1 MLITTGFE
9 VICTLRGL
17 EDFGAGFEGAHEA
30 RDGPFGDFAQEGF
43 ELGEGFFDGV
53 HIRTVGW
60 EISQLRARRLDE
72 LLDPRPLVSRE
83 IVHDD
88 DLAGRE
94 RGDEA
99 CLQPILEPGGVDR
112 PVESLCRCQAAKA
125 KAGDQSHRFV
135 VTVRDGRPQAAPAPA
150 TSAFAREI
158 GGGSGLVN
166 ENEFRRIEIELPR
179 EPFPAS
185 ILDVC
190 ALLLLGMRRFF

>member
-1 MLITTGFE
+1 M
-9 VICTLRGL
+9 
-17 EDFGAGFEGAHEA
+17 EGAKQT

-53 HIRTVGW
+53 HIGTVGW
-60 EISQLRARRLDE
+60 EISQLRARRLYE
-72 LLDPRPLVSRE
+72 LFDPRPLVGGE

-88 DLAGRE
+88 GFAGRE

-99 CLQPILEPGGVDR
+99 CLQPILEQRGIDR
-112 PVESLCRCQAAKA
+112 SVESPCRRQAAKA
-125 KAGDQSHRFV
+125 ESGDQSHRFV
-135 VTVRDGRPQAAPAPA
+135 VAVRDGGPQAESAPA

-158 GGGSGLVN
+158 CGGSCLVN

-190 ALLLLGMRRFF
+190 ASLLLGMRRFF

>member
-1 MLITTGFE
+1 MG
-9 VICTLRGL
+9 G
-17 EDFGAGFEGAHEA
+17 
-30 RDGPFGDFAQEGF
+30 
-43 ELGEGFFDGV
+43 
-53 HIRTVGW
+53 
-60 EISQLRARRLDE
+60 
-72 LLDPRPLVSRE
+72 E
-83 IVHDD
+83 IVHDHG
-88 DLAGRE
+88 LPGRE
-94 RGDEA
+94 GGDEA

-112 PVESLCRCQAAKA
+112 SVESLCRCQAAKA

-135 VTVRDGRPQAAPAPA
+135 VTVRDGGPQAVPAPA

-158 GGGSGLVN
+158 CGGSRLVN

>member
-53 HIRTVGW
+53 HVRTVGR
-60 EISQLRARRLDE
+60 EISQFRARRLDE
-72 LLDPRPLVSRE
+72 LLDPRPLVGGE

-88 DLAGRE
+88 GLPGRE
-94 RGDEA
+94 CGDEA
-99 CLQPILEPGGVDR
+99 CLHPILEQGGVDR
-112 PVESLCRCQAAKA
+112 SVESLCRRQTAKA

-135 VTVRDGRPQAAPAPA
+135 VTVRDGRAQAAPAPA
-150 TSAFAREI
+150 TSVFAREI
-158 GGGSGLVN
+158 GGGSCLVN
-166 ENEFRRIEIELPR
+166 ENELRRIEIELPG

-185 ILDVC
+185 TLHIH
-190 ALLLLGMRRFF
+190 ALLFLGMRRFF

>member
-1 MLITTGFE
+1 MSG
-9 VICTLRGL
+9 
-17 EDFGAGFEGAHEA
+17 
-30 RDGPFGDFAQEGF
+30 
-43 ELGEGFFDGV
+43 
-53 HIRTVGW
+53 
-60 EISQLRARRLDE
+60 
-72 LLDPRPLVSRE
+72 E

-99 CLQPILEPGGVDR
+99 CLYPILEQGGVDR
-112 PVESLCRCQAAKA
+112 SVESPCRRQAAKA

-135 VTVRDGRPQAAPAPA
+135 VAVRDGGPQAAPAPA

-158 GGGSGLVN
+158 CGGSRLVN

>member
-1 MLITTGFE
+1 MRPATVRSAI
-9 VICTLRGL
+9 LRRKAL
-17 EDFGAGFEGAHEA
+17 S
-30 RDGPFGDFAQEGF
+30 
-43 ELGEGFFDGV
+43 LGEGFFDGV

-112 PVESLCRCQAAKA
+112 SVESLCRCQAAKA

-166 ENEFRRIEIELPR
+166 EKEFRRIEIELPR

>member
-1 MLITTGFE
+1 ME
-9 VICTLRGL
+9 VIGTFRGL
-17 EDFGAGFEGAHEA
+17 EDFGAGFEGAHQA

-43 ELGEGFFDGV
+43 ELGKGSFDRV

-60 EISQLRARRLDE
+60 EISQLRARRVDQ
-72 LLDPRPLVSRE
+72 LLDPRSLVRGE
-83 IVHDD
+83 IVHHDG
-88 DLAGRE
+88 LAGRE

-99 CLQPILEPGGVDR
+99 CLQPILEQGGVDW
-112 PVESLCRCQAAKA
+112 PVESPCRSQAAKA

-135 VTVRDGRPQAAPAPA
+135 VAVRNGGLQATPTPA

-158 GGGSGLVN
+158 CGGSRLVN

>member
-1 MLITTGFE
+1 ML
-9 VICTLRGL
+9 R
-17 EDFGAGFEGAHEA
+17 
-30 RDGPFGDFAQEGF
+30 
-43 ELGEGFFDGV
+43 
-53 HIRTVGW
+53 
-60 EISQLRARRLDE
+60 RARRLDE
-72 LLDPRPLVSRE
+72 LLDPRPLMSGK

-99 CLQPILEPGGVDR
+99 CLYPILEPGGADR
-112 PVESLCRCQAAKA
+112 SVESPCRRQAAKA
-125 KAGDQSHRFV
+125 KAGDQSHRLV
-135 VTVRDGRPQAAPAPA
+135 VTVRDRRPQAAPAPA

-158 GGGSGLVN
+158 CGGSRLVN

-179 EPFPAS
+179 EPLPAS